1 MNKTSRI
8 SKLKQ
13 TDGQLEVQPKTLSQF
28 FGETI
33 SGKYNTTNESDYLI
47 FLKGM
52 NKSDLHRHAIKC
64 GLAPKDDRIR
74 LVQSLLREFRR
85 VVASF
90 KPLPVIKN
98 KSVSPEIMQILAA
111 GR

>member
-1 MNKTSRI
+1 MNKLSR
-8 SKLKQ
+8 LKQ

-33 SGKYNTTNESDYLI
+33 SGKYSTTKESEYLI
-47 FLKGM
+47 YLNNL
-52 NKSDLHRHAIKC
+52 NKSDLQRHAIKC

-90 KPLPVIKN
+90 KPLPMMKN
-98 KSVSPEIMQILAA
+98 KPVSPEIAQILAG